1 MGIGSGQVKSRNMF
15 IMVLDPGYSVVR
27 LFGRVPENFLT
38 VGVKAKVEEPH
49 VLHKLFR
56 LVEFTVTTKEGLDKL
71 STGILA
77 EASLLA
83 LSSLEHG
90 SFTGLEERTEL
101 LSETLTGLDEF
112 LNEVT
117 VVGYADAADSLFS
130 SLHLTGELDKKKPH
144 LAGHVRDGSGR
155 TLVVDGP
162 VIDPLAQTVGVKDTT
177 EE

>member
-1 MGIGSGQVKSRNMF
+1 MILWN
-15 IMVLDPGYSVVR
+15 SVVR
-27 LFGRVPENFLT
+27 LFGRVPEDFFT

-49 VLHKLFR
+49 VLHKLLG
-56 LVEFTVTTKEGLDKL
+56 LVELTVTTEEGLDEFN
-71 STGILA
+71 TGILA

-83 LSSLEHG
+83 LSGLEHRGFTSLEK
-90 SFTGLEERTEL
+90 RAEL
-101 LSETLTGLDEF
+101 LSETLTGLDEL

-117 VVGYADAADSLFS
+117 VIGSTDSADGLLS
-130 SLHLTGELDKKKPH
+130 SLHLTGELDQKKPH

-162 VIDPLAQTVGVKDTT
+162 VIDPLAQTVGIKDTT

>member
-1 MGIGSGQVKSRNMF
+1 MILWN
-15 IMVLDPGYSVVR
+15 SVVR
-27 LFGRVPENFLT
+27 LFGRIPEDFFT

-49 VLHKLFR
+49 VLHKLLG
-56 LVEFTVTTKEGLDKL
+56 LVELTVTTEEGLDEFN
-71 STGILA
+71 TGILA

-83 LSSLEHG
+83 LSGLEHRGFTSLEKG
-90 SFTGLEERTEL
+90 AEL
-101 LSETLTGLDEF
+101 LSETLTGLDEL

-117 VVGYADAADSLFS
+117 VIGSTDSADGLLS
-130 SLHLTGELDKKKPH
+130 SLHLTGELDQKKPH

-162 VIDPLAQTVGVKDTT
+162 VIDPLAQTVGIKDTT